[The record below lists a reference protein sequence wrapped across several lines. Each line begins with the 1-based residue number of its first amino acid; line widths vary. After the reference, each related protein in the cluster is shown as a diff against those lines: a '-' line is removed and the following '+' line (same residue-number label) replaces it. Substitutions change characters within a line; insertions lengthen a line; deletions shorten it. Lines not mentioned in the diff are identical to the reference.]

1 MQKLNLVSQFL
12 SVKKSWEIPFQP
24 ISLPSLR
31 SELKIL
37 PIKHRISILLLCAAV
52 LCDRGHPVLGRDTK
66 NFQCFLI
73 NHSEAFLWRSP
84 GRDSNGMVCWYA
96 VFFTSFFWTVT
107 CLHYFFPDRRNSLGG
122 DVLFVG
128 KHHPLCDFIVEQYK
142 SKNTEVGY
150 ICSYGTVQMIGVEFL
165 PCASSEM
172 LFFPQPVDMPP
183 ELCYG
188 IQGKLTLNENAVL
201 PDKWV

>member
-1 MQKLNLVSQFL
+1 M
-12 SVKKSWEIPFQP
+12 
-24 ISLPSLR
+24 
-31 SELKIL
+31 
-37 PIKHRISILLLCAAV
+37 
-52 LCDRGHPVLGRDTK
+52 
-66 NFQCFLI
+66 
-73 NHSEAFLWRSP
+73 
-84 GRDSNGMVCWYA
+84 
-96 VFFTSFFWTVT
+96 
-107 CLHYFFPDRRNSLGG
+107 
-122 DVLFVG
+122 
-128 KHHPLCDFIVEQYK
+128 EQYK

-201 PDKWV
+201 PDK